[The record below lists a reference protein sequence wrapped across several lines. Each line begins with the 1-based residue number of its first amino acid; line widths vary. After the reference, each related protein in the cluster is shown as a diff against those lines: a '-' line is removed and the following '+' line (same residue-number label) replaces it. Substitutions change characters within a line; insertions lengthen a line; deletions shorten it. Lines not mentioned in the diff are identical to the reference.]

1 MKKIP
6 SINYGLHTYVYI
18 YKYIYIYTHTQKHTM
33 SYTHKRKKD
42 GSLRLLIIICM
53 YVAFLI
59 FKVLL
64 PFNEQL
70 NWLWER
76 QERAAFEKR
85 PFSTLLVLDR
95 KLPVGRSVVNHYW
108 EHFDGIYF
116 RPRRALPRKE
126 NSPLSILI
134 QKQLFTS
141 VNKGRDIG
149 NHLE

>member
-1 MKKIP
+1 M
-6 SINYGLHTYVYI
+6 YTYVNMH
-18 YKYIYIYTHTQKHTM
+18 IYTHKHVHAT
-33 SYTHKRKKD
+33 SYTHKRKKG

-70 NWLWER
+70 SWLWER
-76 QERAAFEKR
+76 QERTAFEKL

-95 KLPVGRSVVNHYW
+95 KLPVCRSMVNHYW
-108 EHFDGIYF
+108 EHFDEIYF
-116 RPRRALPRKE
+116 RARHALPWKE
-126 NSPLSILI
+126 NSLLSIFI

-149 NHLE
+149 NHLD